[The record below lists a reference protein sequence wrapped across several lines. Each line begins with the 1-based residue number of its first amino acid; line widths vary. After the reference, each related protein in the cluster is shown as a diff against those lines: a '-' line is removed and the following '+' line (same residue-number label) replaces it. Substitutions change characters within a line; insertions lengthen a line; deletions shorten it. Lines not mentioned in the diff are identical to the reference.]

1 MEKRTAYILTKNEA
15 QELLR
20 DTLDDSGLE
29 LHKGAGGLF
38 YTASSGINFLSGAA
52 VDIRLAQALK
62 MGKCSHFALED
73 ERIVVV
79 PLTSG

>member
-1 MEKRTAYILTKNEA
+1 MEKCTAYIFTKDEA
-15 QELLR
+15 QDLLR
-20 DTLDDSGLE
+20 DTLEDSGLE

-62 MGKCSHFALED
+62 MKKCSHFALED
-73 ERIVVV
+73 GRIVIV
-79 PLTSG
+79 PQASG